1 MLENKELLPCVK
13 YILQNG
19 AQKGGRNNTAMALA
33 SSLYQRNPNDYEE
46 VLDIMKTWNIKK
58 LDTPLAERELENTVK
73 SAYRNVQD
81 GKRYGCAAFIDLG
94 ICVKGCPIRKK

>member
-1 MLENKELLPCVK
+1 MDSRLSVK
-13 YILQNG
+13 PHHCNG
-19 AQKGGRNNTAMALA
+19 CH
-33 SSLYQRNPNDYEE
+33 NPETWPFDAGIEIDREE